1 MTADLTEKQI
11 LHLSR
16 PFTLVYLV
24 AALLMDLLGYFV
36 IVAGTPI
43 DGVIA
48 IIVGSV
54 ALLFFGTISLI
65 LAVQLAWPS
74 PFGLTLDMQGFTVT
88 MNLGSTRYL
97 WKDVDRFFLAQTV
110 PWQAVVAFKYRS
122 QPEIHGFQLTRRLSR
137 FDRRLP
143 VNLSIRGGSLLA
155 LVERWRIRANQA
167 Q

>member
-1 MTADLTEKQI
+1 VNDLAEKQI

-16 PFTLVYLV
+16 PVTLGYLV

-48 IIVGSV
+48 IVVGS
-54 ALLFFGTISLI
+54 ATLLFFGTISLI

-74 PFGLTLDMQGFTVT
+74 PFGLTLDIQGFTVT
-88 MNLGSTRYL
+88 MNLGRTRYL
-97 WKDVDRFFLAQTV
+97 WKDVDRFVLAQTV
-110 PWQAVVAFKYRS
+110 PWLAVVVFKDRA
-122 QPEIHGFQLTRRLSR
+122 QPEIHGFQWTRGLSR

-143 VNLSIRGGSLLA
+143 VNLNVRGGSLLA
-155 LVERWRIRANQA
+155 LVEDWRIRANQA
-167 Q
+167 K

>member
-1 MTADLTEKQI
+1 MTTDKTEKLA
-11 LHLSR
+11 LHPSR
-16 PFTLVYLV
+16 RVTLVYLV
-24 AALLMDLLGYFV
+24 AALLMDLLGYFA

-43 DGVIA
+43 DGLVA
-48 IIVGSV
+48 IIVGSI
-54 ALLFFGTISLI
+54 ALLFFGAISLI

-88 MNLGSTRYL
+88 MNLGSTRYI

-122 QPEIHGFQLTRRLSR
+122 QPEMHGFHWTLGLSS

-143 VNLSIRGGSLLA
+143 VNLSVRGGSLLS
-155 LVERWRIRANQA
+155 LVERWRIRAKQA

>member
-1 MTADLTEKQI
+1 MTSDLSEKQV

-16 PFTLVYLV
+16 PFTVVYLV

-65 LAVQLAWPS
+65 LAVQLARPS
-74 PFGLTLDMQGFTVT
+74 PFGLTLDTQGFTVT

-97 WKDVDRFFLAQTV
+97 WKDVDRFFLAQAV
-110 PWQAVVAFKYRS
+110 PWEAVVAFKYHS
-122 QPEIHGFQLTRRLSR
+122 QPEIRGFQLTRVLSR

-143 VNLSIRGGSLLA
+143 VNLSVRGGSLLA
-155 LVERWRIRANQA
+155 LVERWRIRANQT
-167 Q
+167 